1 MEKLLDILYRRGLIS
16 VLDKE
21 DLMREVNIEE
31 PVSSYRTKVI
41 DKVKSMYHYKD
52 GRKYEGEK
60 YDLTTAKDVYN
71 KYRSS
76 IDTKYT
82 CDDVYVAIN
91 AQYHDYSILFH
102 KWFND
107 IDDKIIKSA
116 IVFWFMDEDYTGNKV
131 KDYFKL

>member
-16 VLDKE
+16 ASDKE
-21 DLMREVNIEE
+21 DLMRESDIEKSIS
-31 PVSSYRTKVI
+31 PYRTKAI
-41 DKVKSMYHYKD
+41 NKVKSMYHYND
-52 GRKYEGEK
+52 GIRYEGEK
-60 YDLTTAKDVYN
+60 YDLATAKDVYN
-71 KYRSS
+71 KYKDS
-76 IDTKYT
+76 IDKKYT

-91 AQYHDYSILFH
+91 AQYHDYSNLFH
-102 KWFND
+102 KWFSD